1 MAEKKLSGIKIVDK
15 DNQEIDVV
23 YAASD
28 QQFYD
33 WLRSKGR
40 IYIPFYPGSPI
51 TLEDRLREISRLR
64 EAGKI

>member
-1 MAEKKLSGIKIVDK
+1 MTEKKSSGIKIVDK

-23 YAASD
+23 YEASD

-64 EAGKI
+64 EAGKL